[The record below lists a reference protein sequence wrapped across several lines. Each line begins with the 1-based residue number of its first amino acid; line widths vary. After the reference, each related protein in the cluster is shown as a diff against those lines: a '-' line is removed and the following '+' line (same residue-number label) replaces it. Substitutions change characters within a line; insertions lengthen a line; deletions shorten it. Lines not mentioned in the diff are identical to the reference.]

1 MSPPALDLGRLPI
14 PGPHLVGR
22 DAELA
27 RLDAAWEDPRIHVL
41 TFVAFGGVG
50 KSALVARWL
59 DRMSADGWRGATR
72 VLDWSFYSQGT
83 KDRVTSAEP
92 FIDYALRFF
101 GDPDP
106 TAGSLHDRGTRLAGL
121 IRKERSLLVLD
132 GIEPLQ
138 YPPGRP
144 EIAGRL
150 KDPGLAAL
158 LKGLAAGNPGLCV
171 VTTREPIADLAGF
184 PSTAPQ
190 VSLEELEVGAAVD
203 LLRRLGVEGREKE
216 MRAAAEEFQRHALT
230 LTLLGNFL
238 RRAHGGDVR
247 KRREID
253 LHRADETQGGHAF
266 RVIDAYA
273 RWLGE
278 GPELAILRL
287 LGLFDRPAETG
298 ALKALRAAPPI
309 PGLTEPLFR
318 KKGWWKKEALP
329 EEDWQNAVATLR
341 EHSLLAAADAGEA
354 ETLDAHPLVRACFAE
369 ELESHRPAAWQE
381 GNRRLYDHLR
391 QAAPDL
397 PDTLEAMQPL
407 YAAIVHGCR
416 AGLQQEAM
424 YEVYWQRIQRG
435 EEFYSLRKLGA
446 FGSELTALA
455 GFFDHPWSQPSA
467 RLTAADQA
475 LALNQAAFHLRALS
489 RLAEAVEPMQAGL
502 EACIA
507 QEDWKNAAIDA
518 SNLNELTLTLG
529 DVPRAVAFGE
539 QSVELADRSGDAP
552 QRMINQMTWAD
563 ALHQAARWEESAAAF
578 REAETMQAVWQP
590 QYPRL
595 YSQGGSRYCDL
606 LLGRAEPESGSGLD
620 GLAGLGARP
629 EEAEQFRQVC
639 REVLDRAKEAIKVAK
654 KNHWLLDIALGHL
667 SLGRAHLG
675 LALTAPESAPP
686 GEDRTTGFAQAA
698 EHLDRAVDGLRR
710 ASDEEFVSRGLLDRT
725 ALRRFRS
732 DLTGAALDLT
742 EALEIAER
750 GRMRL
755 HECDAHLEWARLCQ
769 DQGDVVAMREH
780 VARARELVAETGY
793 GRREREVK
801 WLEGELAKESAVKDF
816 FVSFNSADKDWATW
830 IAWTLE
836 EAGYQVVYQP
846 WDFRPGGNFV
856 LEMQRAASETRKTVV
871 VLTDNYLKAEYTQP
885 EWAAAFAEDP
895 RGEKRKLIPLRVA
908 PCSPTGMLKPLIYAD
923 LVGLTPEEAKKAV
936 LTAVS
941 DSRPKPAGPPAF
953 PGMVTASASP
963 APAYPGSPAPAS
975 PPSGGGSPKSRA
987 LALWEEKL
995 AFFQEQEAIAAD
1007 PAQKFTLRKQIEEAQ
1022 EKVRALGGARV

>member
-1 MSPPALDLGRLPI
+1 MDSPVLDLGRLPI
-14 PGPHLVGR
+14 PGPHFVGR

-92 FIDYALRFF
+92 FIDHALRSF

-106 TAGSLHDRGTRLAGL
+106 TAGSLHDRGVRLAGL
-121 IRKERSLLVLD
+121 IRQERTLLVLD

-144 EIAGRL
+144 EVAGRL

-158 LKGLAAGNPGLCV
+158 LKGLAWSNPGLCV
-171 VTTREPIADLAGF
+171 VTTRERIANLDGS
-184 PSTAPQ
+184 PTTAPQ
-190 VSLEELEVGAAVD
+190 ISLEELEVGAAVA
-203 LLRRLGVEGREKE
+203 LLRHLGVDGSEKQ
-216 MRAAAEEFQRHALT
+216 MHAAAEEFQRHALT

-238 RRAHGGDVR
+238 SRAHGGDIR

-266 RVIDAYA
+266 RVIAAYA

-287 LGLFDRPAETG
+287 LGLFDRPAEAG

-309 PGLTEPLFR
+309 PGLTESLFR

-329 EEDWQNAVATLR
+329 DEDWQNAVVTLR
-341 EHSLLAAADAGEA
+341 EHNLLAAADVEEA
-354 ETLDAHPLVRACFAE
+354 ETLDAHPLVRAYFAE
-369 ELESHRPAAWQE
+369 ELESHHPTAWQE
-381 GNRRLYDHLR
+381 GNRRLYEHLC
-391 QAAPDL
+391 QEAPDL

-416 AGLQQEAM
+416 AGRQQEAM
-424 YEVYWQRIQRG
+424 DEVYERRILRG
-435 EEFYSLRKLGA
+435 NEFYSSRKLGA

-455 GFFDHPWSQPSA
+455 GFFGPPWSQPSA
-467 RLTAADQA
+467 RLTAADQGFV
-475 LALNQAAFHLRALS
+475 LHQASFRLRALG

-502 EACIA
+502 EAAIA
-507 QEDWKNAAIDA
+507 QEDWRNAAISA
-518 SNLNELTLTLG
+518 GNLSDLTLTLG

-539 QSVELADRSGDAP
+539 QSVELADRSGDAF
-552 QRMINQMTWAD
+552 QRMARRTVWAN
-563 ALHQAARWEESAAAF
+563 ALHQAGRWEESVAAF
-578 REAETMQAVWQP
+578 REAEAMQAEFQP

-595 YSQGGSRYCDL
+595 YSLQGFRYCDL
-606 LLGRAEPESGSGLD
+606 LLGRAESESGSGL
-620 GLAGLGARP
+620 GFHP
-629 EEAEQFRQVC
+629 EEMEWFRQTC
-639 REVLDRAKEAIKVAK
+639 WEVLERTKQTLDWARLNSAS
-654 KNHWLLDIALGHL
+654 LLSIALDHL
-667 SLGRAHLG
+667 TRGRAHLG
-675 LALTAPESAPP
+675 LVLTSPEPAPP
-686 GEDRTTGFAQAA
+686 GDNHTAGLAQAA

-710 ASDEEFVSRGLLDRT
+710 SAPEEFVSRGLLARA
-725 ALRRFRS
+725 ALRRVRS
-732 DLTGAALDLT
+732 DFTGAAADLA

-755 HECDAHLEWARLCQ
+755 YECDAHLEWARLCR
-769 DQGDVVAMREH
+769 DQGDAVAMREH
-780 VARARELVAETGY
+780 VARARVLVNETGY
-793 GRREREVK
+793 GRREREVR
-801 WLEGELAKESAVKDF
+801 WLEGELAKESVVKDF
-816 FVSFNSADKDWATW
+816 FVSFNRADKDWADW
-830 IAWTLE
+830 IAWMLE

-856 LEMQRAASETRKTVV
+856 LEMQKAASETRKTVV
-871 VLTDNYLKAEYTQP
+871 VLTDNYLKADYTQP

-895 RGEKRKLIPLRVA
+895 RGEHRKLIPLRVA

-923 LVGLTPEEAKKAV
+923 LVGLTPEAAKAAV

-941 DSRPKPAGPPAF
+941 DNRPKPASPPAF
-953 PGMVTASASP
+953 PGTAPAPASP
-963 APAYPGSPAPAS
+963 APAYPGDPAPAS
-975 PPSGGGSPKSRA
+975 PSSSGGSPRNGA
-987 LALWEEKL
+987 LAIWEEKL
-995 AFFQEQEAIAAD
+995 KFLEEQEAIAAD
-1007 PAQKFTLRKQIEEAQ
+1007 AAQKFTLKKQIEEAR
-1022 EKVRALGGARV
+1022 EKVREYRGTRA

>member
-1 MSPPALDLGRLPI
+1 MIEIDLGRLPI
-14 PGPHLVGR
+14 PGPHFVGR

-106 TAGSLHDRGTRLAGL
+106 AASSPHDRGARLAGL
-121 IRKERSLLVLD
+121 IRKERTLLVLD

-171 VTTREPIADLAGF
+171 VTTREHIADLNGY
-184 PSTAPQ
+184 PSAAPQ
-190 VSLEELEVGAAVD
+190 VDLEELETGAVGD
-203 LLRRLGVEGREKE
+203 LLRQLGVNGSEKE

-238 RRAHGGDVR
+238 RRAHGGDIR

-253 LHRADETQGGHAF
+253 LHRADEVQGGHAF
-266 RVIDAYA
+266 RVIGAYA

-287 LGLFDRPAETG
+287 LGLFDRPADAA
-298 ALKALRAAPPI
+298 ALKALRTAPPI
-309 PGLTEPLFR
+309 PELTEPLVDLS
-318 KKGWWKKEALP
+318 A
-329 EEDWQNAVATLR
+329 EDWHLSVATLR
-341 EHSLLAAADAGEA
+341 DYSLLAAANTEEA
-354 ETLDAHPLVRACFAE
+354 ETLDAHPLVRACFAK
-369 ELESHRPAAWQE
+369 ELKSNRPAAWQE
-381 GNRRLYDHLR
+381 GNRRLYEHLR
-391 QAAPDL
+391 QTAPDL

-416 AGLQQEAM
+416 AGRQQEALT
-424 YEVYWQRIQRG
+424 EVYLRRIQRG
-435 EEFYSLRKLGA
+435 DEYYSTHKLGA
-446 FGSELTALA
+446 IGSELTALA
-455 GFFDHPWSQPSA
+455 GFFDQPWSQPSA
-467 RLTAADQA
+467 RLTAAAQA
-475 LALNQAAFHLRALS
+475 FVLNQAAFDLRALG
-489 RLAEAVEPMQAGL
+489 RLAEAVKPMQAGL
-502 EACIA
+502 EARIA
-507 QEDWKNAAIDA
+507 QEDWKNAAISA
-518 SNLNELTLTLG
+518 SNLGALTLTLG
-529 DVPRAVAFGE
+529 DVPHAVAFSE
-539 QSVELADRSGDAP
+539 QSVELADRSGDAF
-552 QRMINQMTWAD
+552 QRMGKRSTWAD
-563 ALHQAARWEESAAAF
+563 ALHQAGRGEESAAAF
-578 REAETMQAVWQP
+578 REAEAIQAEWQP

-595 YSQGGSRYCDL
+595 YSLPGFWCCDL
-606 LLGRAEPESGSGLD
+606 LLHCAEPESGSGLD
-620 GLAGLGARP
+620 GLAGPSASP
-629 EEAEQFRQVC
+629 EEVQRFRQTC
-639 REVLDRAKEAIKVAK
+639 QEVLERAKTLPSDP
-654 KNHWLLDIALGHL
+654 LLDIALGHL

-675 LALTAPESAPP
+675 LALTAPEQAAP
-686 GEDRTTGFAQAA
+686 GEGRAAGLAQAA
-698 EHLDRAVDGLRR
+698 EHLDQAVDGLRW
-710 ASDEEFVSRGLLDRT
+710 AGQEDDMPRGLLARA
-725 ALRRFRS
+725 ALRRFRF
-732 DLTGAALDLT
+732 DFTDAAADLT
-742 EALEIAER
+742 EALEIAKR

-755 HECDAHLEWARLCQ
+755 HECDAHLEWTRLCR
-769 DQGDVVAMREH
+769 DQVTLATACQH
-780 VARARELVAETGY
+780 VARARVLVNETGY

-816 FVSFNSADKDWATW
+816 FVSFNSADRAWADW

-836 EAGYQVVYQP
+836 EAGYHVVYQP
-846 WDFRPGGNFV
+846 WDARPGGNFV
-856 LEMQRAASETRKTVV
+856 LEMQKAASETRKTVV
-871 VLTDNYLKAEYTQP
+871 VLTDNYLKADYTQP
-885 EWAAAFAEDP
+885 EWAAAFVEDP

-923 LVGLTPEEAKKAV
+923 LVGLAPDEAKKAV

-941 DSRPKPAGPPAF
+941 DNRPKPASSPVF
-953 PGMVTASASP
+953 PGTVTAPVSR
-963 APAYPGSPAPAS
+963 APVYPGDPAPAS
-975 PPSGGGSPKSRA
+975 PSLGGGSPRNPGA
-987 LALWEEKL
+987 LAIWEEKL
-995 AFFQEQEAIAAD
+995 AFLEEQEALASD
-1007 PAQKFTLRKQIEEAQ
+1007 PAQRFTLKKQIEEAR
-1022 EKVRALGGARV
+1022 EKVRALRAPARA

>member
-1 MSPPALDLGRLPI
+1 MDFPVLDLGRLPI
-14 PGPHLVGR
+14 PGLHFVGR

-59 DRMSADGWRGATR
+59 DRMSAAGWRGATR

-101 GDPDP
+101 GDPKP
-106 TAGSLHDRGTRLAGL
+106 ESGSLHDRGARLAGL
-121 IRKERSLLVLD
+121 IRKERTLLVLD

-158 LKGLAAGNPGLCV
+158 LKGLAADNPGLCV
-171 VTTREPIADLAGF
+171 VTTREHIADLYGF

-190 VSLEELEVGAAVD
+190 VSLEELEVDAAID
-203 LLRRLGVEGREKE
+203 LLRQLGVKGREIE

-238 RRAHGGDVR
+238 SRAHGGDVR
-247 KRREID
+247 KRREIN
-253 LHRADETQGGHAF
+253 LRRANKTQGGHAF
-266 RVIDAYA
+266 RVIAAYT

-278 GPELAILRL
+278 GPELSILRL
-287 LGLFDRPAETG
+287 LGLFDRPAEAG
-298 ALKALRAAPPI
+298 ALKALRSAPLI
-309 PGLTEPLFR
+309 PGLTEPLVD
-318 KKGWWKKEALP
+318 LSD
-329 EEDWQNAVATLR
+329 EDWRLAVANLR
-341 EHSLLAAADAGEA
+341 EHSLLAAADVEEA

-369 ELESHRPAAWQE
+369 ELENRRTDAWQE
-381 GNRRLYDHLR
+381 GNRRLYEHLR
-391 QAAPDL
+391 RTAPDL

-407 YAAIVHGCR
+407 YAAVVHGCR
-416 AGLQQEAM
+416 AGLQQEARD
-424 YEVYWQRIQRG
+424 EVYRRRILRG
-435 EEFYSLRKLGA
+435 NEHFSWRKLGA

-455 GFFDHPWSQPSA
+455 GFFDRPWSQPST
-467 RLTAADQA
+467 RLTAAAQA
-475 LALNQAAFHLRALS
+475 LVLSLAAFHLRALG
-489 RLAEAVEPMQAGL
+489 RLAEAVEPTQASL
-502 EACIA
+502 EAAIA
-507 QEDWKNAAIDA
+507 QENWQNAAIGA
-518 SNLNELTLTLG
+518 GNLSELTLTLG
-529 DVPRAVAFGE
+529 DVPRALAFGE
-539 QSVELADRSGDAP
+539 QSVELADRSGDAF
-552 QRMINQMTWAD
+552 QRMARRTTWAD
-563 ALHQAARWEESAAAF
+563 ALHQAGRWEESATAF
-578 REAETMQAVWQP
+578 REAEAMQAERWP
-590 QYPRL
+590 QRPWL
-595 YSQGGSRYCDL
+595 YSLRGFQYCDL
-606 LLGRAEPESGSGLD
+606 LLGSAEPDSGSGLD
-620 GLAGLGARP
+620 GLALRSARP
-629 EEAEQFRQVC
+629 EEVERFRQACWEVLERAKQTLEWAEQGG
-639 REVLDRAKEAIKVAK
+639 LA
-654 KNHWLLDIALGHL
+654 LLTIALDHL
-667 SLGRAHLG
+667 TLGRAHLA
-675 LALTAPESAPP
+675 LALTPPGWADP
-686 GEDRTTGFAQAA
+686 GEDRTAGLAQAA
-698 EHLDRAVDGLRR
+698 EHLDQAVDGLRR
-710 ASDEEFVSRGLLDRT
+710 AGHEDDLPRGLLARA
-725 ALRRFRS
+725 ALWRFRS
-732 DLTGAALDLT
+732 NFTGAAEDLA

-755 HECDAHLEWARLCQ
+755 HECDAHLEWARLCR
-769 DQGDVVAMREH
+769 DQGDIAAARQH
-780 VARARELVAETGY
+780 VARARELVNETGY

-816 FVSFNSADKDWATW
+816 FVSFNSADKDWADW

-856 LEMQRAASETRKTVV
+856 LEMQKAASETRKTVV

-908 PCSPTGMLKPLIYAD
+908 PCSPTGLLKPLIYAD
-923 LVGLTPEEAKKAV
+923 LVGLAPDEAKKTV

-953 PGMVTASASP
+953 PGTVAAPASP
-963 APAYPGSPAPAS
+963 APAYPGSPAPALPS
-975 PPSGGGSPKSRA
+975 SGGGSPKSRA

-995 AFFQEQEAIAAD
+995 AFLEEQEAIAAD
-1007 PAQKFTLRKQIEEAQ
+1007 AAQKFALRKQIEEAR
-1022 EKVRALGGARV
+1022 EKVREFGGRGA